1 MHFTDQRCYDV
12 EAKYLLILLS
22 LSKSYKKFVYP
33 SLIRP
38 NTLQKFTPSS
48 PINPFRHIGRNGDL
62 VAIPGDELDRKPRLI
77 STFG

>member
-1 MHFTDQRCYDV
+1 
-12 EAKYLLILLS
+12 LILLS